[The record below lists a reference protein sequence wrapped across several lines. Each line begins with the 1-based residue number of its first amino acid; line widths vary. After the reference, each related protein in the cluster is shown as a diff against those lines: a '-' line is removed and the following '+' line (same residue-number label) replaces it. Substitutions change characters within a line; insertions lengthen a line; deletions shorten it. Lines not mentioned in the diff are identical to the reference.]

1 MATAILLKPAE
12 GSLPLG
18 GHGVRDMAACEDNT
32 LALIPAGSQAVLRV
46 TVSADG
52 TGCTVSHMAGNR
64 DEGGFAD
71 GDAEHARFWNPW
83 GLAVLRGG
91 SFLA

>member
-18 GHGVRDMAACEDNT
+18 GRGVNVMVACEDDT
-32 LALIPAGSQAVLRV
+32 LALTRDGSHAVLRV

-64 DEGGFAD
+64 DARGFAD
-71 GDAEHARFWNPW
+71 GDAEHAE
-83 GLAVLRGG
+83 G
-91 SFLA
+91 SYDKPR